1 MSPDFSP
8 TRYVIST
15 RRKAK
20 RELLLLPAMNGT
32 IGQLDQPELCDLSKG
47 STFLR
52 SELLQPRR
60 LHDSEPGRQQCC
72 FRPQ

>member
-1 MSPDFSP
+1 MLPAFSP

-32 IGQLDQPELCDLSKG
+32 IGQLDQPEFCT
-47 STFLR
+47 TFQRDIL
-52 SELLQPRR
+52 PR
-60 LHDSEPGRQQCC
+60 H
-72 FRPQ
+72 F